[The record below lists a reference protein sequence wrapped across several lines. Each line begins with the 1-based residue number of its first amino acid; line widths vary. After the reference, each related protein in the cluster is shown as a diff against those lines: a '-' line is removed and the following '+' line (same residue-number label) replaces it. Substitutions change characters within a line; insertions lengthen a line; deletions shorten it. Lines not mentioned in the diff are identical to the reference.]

1 MIQPHLPMEGSI
13 SRKNIFIE
21 CAASFRSP
29 VTYMNILALAKQSGQ
44 LIAIAHLLY
53 DPKHKTLTNGS
64 NEIALEPRNLALLEV
79 LLSNVGEPTSI
90 EQFIEQV
97 WENQYISK
105 NVVTNRI
112 SLLRNLFREN
122 IPDIDS
128 TKLIVT
134 YPKRG
139 YFIPN
144 SHVQLVSSLDTDL
157 NSEKQDLK
165 GQGLTF
171 KPSKLTICCSAFL
184 ITLLLSAVALVN
196 TFFDVKVESKDQ
208 ALYVP
213 QVRLLLDQISSSQQS
228 TQEDALRL
236 KVLLLHAYS
245 HSPYI
250 HLANMR
256 SPSYYLMSLSKHHH
270 FPGADAINDSDY
282 KLAFN
287 LLEDKGAADSL
298 EVILYHSA
306 SARVAWR
313 NLYPLE
319 GGQLVSTVNRLNS
332 DLTEY
337 FKLPTP
343 IYRIEQTLKTS
354 LTQRSGAEFDRLIEQ
369 KMSGAEISF
378 YSRELLFS
386 EQSSDVLR
394 DWIDKVKQS
403 TPTPSPEL
411 HMLLALL
418 TYRSGEIEK
427 SLQMLQREYV
437 AEIPNNA
444 LILMLQANIS
454 RKKRNTEQ
462 YLSNYLK
469 ATAALT
475 SSIPAKQVLAHYSS
489 ENKQAACLGL
499 WKDALS
505 NIEYIQMPN
514 SVLWQGVERFCAP
527 ITNA

>member
-1 MIQPHLPMEGSI
+1 MKGSI
-13 SRKNIFIE
+13 SRKNIFVK

-29 VTYMNILALAKQSGQ
+29 VTRMNILAQAKQSGQ

-53 DPKHKTLTNGS
+53 DPEHKTLTNGNS
-64 NEIALEPRNLALLEV
+64 EIALEPRNVALLEV

-112 SLLRNLFREN
+112 SLLRNLLREN
-122 IPDIDS
+122 VPDIDS

-139 YFIPN
+139 YYIPN
-144 SHVQLVSSLDTDL
+144 SHVQLVSSSHLKVD
-157 NSEKQDLK
+157 SGKQASASHKQKL
-165 GQGLTF
+165 
-171 KPSKLTICCSAFL
+171 KPSKLAFWSSAFA
-184 ITLLLSAVALVN
+184 IAALLATVTIVN
-196 TFFDVKVESKDQ
+196 TFFEVKVESKDQ

-213 QVRLLLDQISSSQQS
+213 QVRLLLDQISSSRQS
-228 TQEDALRL
+228 MQEDALKL

-256 SPSYYLMSLSKHHH
+256 SPSYYLMSLSEHHH
-270 FPGADAINDSDY
+270 FPGSDAINDSDY
-282 KLAFN
+282 KLTFN
-287 LLEDKGAADSL
+287 LLKDKGEADTL

-306 SARVAWR
+306 SDRVAWR
-313 NLYPLE
+313 NLYSL
-319 GGQLVSTVNRLNS
+319 QKSKLVATVNELNS

-343 IYRIEQTLKTS
+343 ILRINQELKTS
-354 LTQRSGAEFDRLIEQ
+354 LTQLSETEFDKLIEQ
-369 KMSGAEISF
+369 NMSGAEISF
-378 YSRELLFS
+378 YTRELLFS
-386 EQSSDVLR
+386 DQPSDVLR
-394 DWIDKVKQS
+394 HWIDKVKQS

-418 TYRSGEIEK
+418 TYRSGEVEK

-454 RKKRNTEQ
+454 RKKRNIEQ

-475 SSIPAKQVLAHYSS
+475 SSISAKQVLAHYTSD
-489 ENKQAACLGL
+489 NKQAACLGL

-505 NIEYIQMPN
+505 NIEYMQMPD
-514 SVLWQGVERFCAP
+514 SILWQGVERFCAP
-527 ITNA
+527 IKTA

>member
-1 MIQPHLPMEGSI
+1 MKRSI
-13 SRKNIFIE
+13 SRKNIFVE
-21 CAASFRSP
+21 CAASLRSP
-29 VTYMNILALAKQSGQ
+29 GTRMNLLAQAKQNGKN
-44 LIAIAHLLY
+44 IAIAHLIY
-53 DPKHKTLTNGS
+53 DPTHKTLTNGID
-64 NEIALEPRNLALLEV
+64 EVALEPRNIALLEV

-112 SLLRNLFREN
+112 SLLRNLLREN
-122 IPDIDS
+122 VPEIDS

-139 YFIPN
+139 YYIPN
-144 SHVQLVSSLDTDL
+144 SHVQLMESTSSEPISDDQ
-157 NSEKQDLK
+157 SP
-165 GQGLTF
+165 LTSKAKF
-171 KPSKLTICCSAFL
+171 KPSKLLLWIFTLAITSLLALTI
-184 ITLLLSAVALVN
+184 VVN
-196 TFFDVKVESKDQ
+196 SFFDVKVEAKDQ

-213 QVRLLLDQISSSQQS
+213 QVRLLLDQISSSRQS
-228 TQEDALRL
+228 MQDDALKL

-256 SPSYYLMSLSKHHH
+256 SPSYYLMSLSEHPS
-270 FPGADAINDSDY
+270 FPGSDALSDSDY
-282 KLAFN
+282 KLTFN
-287 LLEDKGAADSL
+287 LIKDTGTTDKLEA
-298 EVILYHSA
+298 ILYHSA

-313 NLYPLE
+313 NLYTLE
-319 GGQLVSTVNRLNS
+319 NNKLVKAVNQLNS

-343 IYRIEQTLKTS
+343 IIKIKKKLKTS
-354 LTQRSGAEFDRLIEQ
+354 LSQMSETAFDKLIDQ

-378 YSRELLFS
+378 YTRELLFS
-386 EQSSDVLR
+386 DQPSDVLR
-394 DWIDKVKQS
+394 QWIDKVKQS

-418 TYRSGEIEK
+418 TYRSGDIEK

-437 AEIPNNA
+437 AEIPSNA

-454 RKKRNTEQ
+454 RNKNNTEQ
-462 YLSNYLK
+462 YLSSYLK

-475 SSIPAKQVLAHYSS
+475 ISIPSKQVLAHYSS
-489 ENKQAACLGL
+489 TNKQAACLDL

-505 NIEYIQMPN
+505 NIEYIHMPN
-514 SVLWQGVERFCAP
+514 SILWQGIERFCTP
-527 ITNA
+527 IKTA